1 MNDFNTN
8 LKLLKSIFESY
19 VDVKKMKISTELR
32 LNHFDTQHLG
42 KIYFWHMPKTQ
53 EEMKRELIKDMK
65 RVLPQF
71 AVYEEFLKD
80 LKIGPVASAFLV
92 NLIYGKNWRSLRTRM
107 PSLRAIYK
115 YYGLAPNE
123 KGTLPHKKHGEKC
136 GFDPEGRSFLIGKN
150 GLGEQLIK
158 HSGRQGKYYEVYVK
172 RKQLEL
178 ERGIKRFHAH
188 KRALIVMV
196 KCLIRDLY
204 YGYVAH
210 QKTDFA
216 NESDAPGGFQTEAS
230 NESDDGHGLDL
241 RNVTCSTHQKTDHV
255 AESDKMN
262 GCQTE
267 PPYESDIS
275 NGLDLCRATCE
286 GCVNQKTELLNE
298 SDVSC
303 GFQTETATESEDAN
317 GLDFHAAPQHH
328 NSLTLQKEK
337 TLGGI

>member
-92 NLIYGKNWRSLRTRM
+92 NLIYSKNWR
-107 PSLRAIYK
+107 SLRAIYK

-123 KGTLPHKKHGEKC
+123 KGKLPHKKHGEKC

-158 HSGRQGKYYEVYVK
+158 HSGRQGKYYKVYVK

-188 KRALIVMV
+188 KRALIITV

-210 QKTDFA
+210 QKTETYD
-216 NESDAPGGFQTEAS
+216 ESDHPAGFQTEAS
-230 NESDDGHGLDL
+230 IESDDGNGLDL
-241 RNVTCSTHQKTDHV
+241 RNVTCPTHQKTDNMV
-255 AESDKMN
+255 ESDLNN

-267 PPYESDIS
+267 SHDESDETV
-275 NGLDLCRATCE
+275 GLDLCRATCE
-286 GCVNQKTELLNE
+286 GCVNQKTDDRVESGTENGFRTDGTFE
-298 SDVSC
+298 SD
-303 GFQTETATESEDAN
+303 TPY
-317 GLDFHAAPQHH
+317 GLDFRVTPQHY
-328 NSLTLQKEK
+328 NSLTPQKEK